1 MIVFNFVLSFYSLYE
16 LGEFMNASLFQINW
30 YSSQLSQ
37 QSTNFIELVDLI
49 IEHAVN
55 VNASDI
61 HFESIS
67 SEQKR
72 IRLRIDGQLYETL
85 SPINEDFLGILSRI
99 KILANLDLSKSNF
112 PQDGHFQ
119 KNINNRTIN
128 FRVSTIPTIF
138 DEKIVVRI
146 LDSQIFLK
154 SMGDLG
160 FTHSEFN
167 LINEIIH
174 QKQGLVLVNGPT
186 GCGKTTT
193 LYALLQQLNQ
203 ENINISTIEDPVEI
217 NIPGINQTQVNE
229 KVDFTFEIGLRSLL
243 RQDPDVLMVG
253 EIRDINSA
261 FASVRAS
268 LTGHLVFSTLHTQ
281 NAVTTMNR
289 LVEMGIPDYLVSN
302 VLSAIISQRLIRKL
316 CPHCKTL
323 KPLTKKE
330 QELFGLVGV
339 PSIYSACGCEYCHH
353 TGYSGRI
360 GVYEILKIN
369 QEVRN
374 YIQDNTLEM
383 NLPLNMTTL
392 KDSIR
397 TNLWKGNTSI
407 EEALMIL
414 ESNE

>member
-61 HFESIS
+61 HFESIT

-160 FTHSEFN
+160 FTHSEF
-167 LINEIIH
+167 
-174 QKQGLVLVNGPT
+174 K
-186 GCGKTTT
+186 
-193 LYALLQQLNQ
+193 
-203 ENINISTIEDPVEI
+203 
-217 NIPGINQTQVNE
+217 
-229 KVDFTFEIGLRSLL
+229 
-243 RQDPDVLMVG
+243 
-253 EIRDINSA
+253 
-261 FASVRAS
+261 
-268 LTGHLVFSTLHTQ
+268 
-281 NAVTTMNR
+281 
-289 LVEMGIPDYLVSN
+289 
-302 VLSAIISQRLIRKL
+302 
-316 CPHCKTL
+316 
-323 KPLTKKE
+323 LTK
-330 QELFGLVGV
+330 
-339 PSIYSACGCEYCHH
+339 
-353 TGYSGRI
+353 
-360 GVYEILKIN
+360 
-369 QEVRN
+369 
-374 YIQDNTLEM
+374 
-383 NLPLNMTTL
+383 
-392 KDSIR
+392 
-397 TNLWKGNTSI
+397 
-407 EEALMIL
+407 
-414 ESNE
+414 

>member
-1 MIVFNFVLSFYSLYE
+1 M
-16 LGEFMNASLFQINW
+16 
-30 YSSQLSQ
+30 
-37 QSTNFIELVDLI
+37 
-49 IEHAVN
+49 
-55 VNASDI
+55 
-61 HFESIS
+61 
-67 SEQKR
+67 
-72 IRLRIDGQLYETL
+72 
-85 SPINEDFLGILSRI
+85 
-99 KILANLDLSKSNF
+99 
-112 PQDGHFQ
+112 
-119 KNINNRTIN
+119 
-128 FRVSTIPTIF
+128 
-138 DEKIVVRI
+138 
-146 LDSQIFLK
+146 
-154 SMGDLG
+154 
-160 FTHSEFN
+160 
-167 LINEIIH
+167 
-174 QKQGLVLVNGPT
+174 
-186 GCGKTTT
+186 
-193 LYALLQQLNQ
+193 
-203 ENINISTIEDPVEI
+203 EI

-261 FASVRAS
+261 FAYVRAS